1 MATERTRRAVL
12 AASGSLATFG
22 LAGCFG
28 DDDEESEEYVTVEAF
43 GLTDPETGESLT
55 TVDGDGWEVG
65 PLLVPLEG
73 RLSVGARVEDADGEL
88 PLGEDGG
95 YHLGAVAVEEGDET
109 VAIEPD
115 GDRVGLV
122 GRSAGTTEIALE
134 LWDGDRFGW
143 DSPPLEVEVVDD
155 FEGPVNHTSD

>member
-12 AASGSLATFG
+12 AASGSLATLG

-28 DDDEESEEYVTVEAF
+28 DDGDDEEYVAVEALT
-43 GLTDPETGESLT
+43 LTDPETGESLT
-55 TVDGDGWEVG
+55 AIEGDGWEVE

-73 RLSVGARVEDADGEL
+73 RLPVGARVEDADGEL
-88 PLGEDGG
+88 PLGEDES
-95 YHLGAVAVEEGDET
+95 YHVGAVAVEEGDET

-122 GRSAGTTEIALE
+122 GRSAGKTEITVE

-155 FEGPVNHTSD
+155 FEGPVA

>member
-12 AASGSLATFG
+12 AASGSLATLG

-28 DDDEESEEYVTVEAF
+28 DDEESEEYVTVEAF
-43 GLTDPETGESLT
+43 ALTDPETGESLT

-73 RLSVGARVEDADGEL
+73 RLSVGARAEDADGEL
-88 PLGEDGG
+88 TLGEDGS

-109 VAIEPD
+109 VAIEPG
-115 GDRVGLV
+115 GDHVGLV
-122 GRSAGTTEIALE
+122 GRSAGATEIAVE
-134 LWDGDRFGW
+134 LWDDDRFGW

-155 FEGPVNHTSD
+155 FEGPMNHTSD